1 MPSPSRKSAASRI
14 EAAQAAFTE
23 TNSRLAELTEQRDAA
38 LLDDDTAA
46 AMKLGVEIANR
57 TLEARA
63 YGDKIR
69 LLREEA
75 AREEQARREKER
87 AAQIGKIE
95 AKIDQRDKAMDEVAA
110 AIKQLATASERA
122 INLNREVIA
131 AWTWH
136 AHDLPAALLTPPAIM
151 AAISHEAYRLSYHP
165 RRYGGMD
172 TDPLAGVMLPG
183 SRCPRL
189 EWMELPEK
197 TKPLLEVVRD
207 ASEFAKRF
215 LRTGKGSAAVDVASQ
230 PGTSSA
236 APMPTMNGGEP
247 VQRSEAEQR
256 LAGLLKQQLELAED
270 VTPAGEKAYA
280 LIVSEIARV
289 QAEIDAARKMEMQGH
304 G

>member
-1 MPSPSRKSAASRI
+1 MPAPARKSAASRI

-23 TNSRLAELTEQRDAA
+23 ANDRLAELTEQRDAA
-38 LLDDDTAA
+38 LLADDTAA

-75 AREEQARREKER
+75 AREEQARKEKER
-87 AAQIGKIE
+87 AASIEKIE
-95 AKIDQRDKAMDEVAA
+95 AKLDQRDKAMDEVAA
-110 AIKQLATASERA
+110 AIKQLAAASERA
-122 INLNREVIA
+122 INLSREVVT

-136 AHDLPAALLTPPAIM
+136 AHDLPAALLTPPSIM
-151 AAISHEAYRLSYHP
+151 TAISHESYRLSYHV

-197 TKPLLEVVRD
+197 TKPLLDVVHD
-207 ASEFAKRF
+207 ASAFAKQF
-215 LRTGKGSAAVDVASQ
+215 LRTGKSSSGVEAV
-230 PGTSSA
+230 A
-236 APMPTMNGGEP
+236 APPMPAMNGGEP

-270 VTPAGEKAYA
+270 VTPEGEKAYA
-280 LIVSEIARV
+280 LVVSEIARV
-289 QAEIDAARKMEMQGH
+289 QAEIDAARKMETQNG
-304 G
+304 